1 VRCNVANVRA
11 GETYTRKYRGTV
23 VGVIEDYADK
33 SMVRVEIAPR
43 NAPKPKKGE
52 AAPSN
57 KSEVVPR
64 EVGQQFRV
72 GDAVECV
79 TTLRKLRRLSRRD
92 SPKMTKAEEE
102 AEGEEY

>member
-1 VRCNVANVRA
+1 MPS

-23 VGVIEDYADK
+23 VGVSEDYPDK
-33 SMVRVEIAPR
+33 SMVRVEIAPHNR
-43 NAPKPKKGE
+43 PKLKKGMVGP
-52 AAPSN
+52 AT

-64 EVGQQFRV
+64 EAGQQFRV

-79 TTLRKLRRLSRRD
+79 TTLRRIRRLSRRGN
-92 SPKMTKAEEE
+92 PRVTKAEEE